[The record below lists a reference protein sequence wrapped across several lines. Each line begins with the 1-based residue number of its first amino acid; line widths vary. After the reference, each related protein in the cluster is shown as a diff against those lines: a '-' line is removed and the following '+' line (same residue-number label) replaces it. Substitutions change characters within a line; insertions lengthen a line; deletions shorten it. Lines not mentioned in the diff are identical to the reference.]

1 MDRRRAMDGRLGTS
15 FALPTKTSGTTDGG
29 GVMQNSAV
37 MTLRAAVLLACFIAV
52 PLFAIFGNDT
62 PRVIREFI
70 QSITNKATKAASSPS
85 ATTNSPMFRPA
96 SGTGN
101 SGSILPSTSAPALPA
116 NSAANGQSGATTNSP
131 TQGQAA
137 PVAKTPSGGATSLP
151 PVTQADS
158 ASGGVRQAGGVTSAS
173 QQTAPKQSVYVQTP
187 GQPSVIPASV
197 AVGNFPAEY
206 FREAEGKLRRMG
218 ATYYLLES
226 LTPAGDSYRF
236 FCKVAGSQPEAV
248 VAFVATDSDPLRAM
262 NTVVRQIETWRGQ
275 VQ

>member
-1 MDRRRAMDGRLGTS
+1 MDGRLGRS
-15 FALPTKTSGTTDGG
+15 LALPTTTSSTTDGG

-52 PLFAIFGNDT
+52 PLFAIFGKQT
-62 PRVIREFI
+62 PEVIREFI
-70 QSITNKATKAASSPS
+70 RNITSKATKAASSPT

-96 SGTGN
+96 SGAGN
-101 SGSILPSTSAPALPA
+101 SGSILPSTGAPALPA
-116 NSAANGQSGATTNSP
+116 NSAANGQSSATTNSP
-131 TQGQAA
+131 THTSPMPAQAA
-137 PVAKTPSGGATSLP
+137 PAATTPSGGATKSLP
-151 PVTQADS
+151 PVTQSDTAAGS
-158 ASGGVRQAGGVTSAS
+158 VRLAGGATVGEQRTPA
-173 QQTAPKQSVYVQTP
+173 KQSVYEQIP
-187 GQPSVIPASV
+187 GQPAVMPVSA
-197 AVGNFPAEY
+197 AVGDFPAEY